1 MKAAASILGLVIVLA
16 IGYWV
21 YRAELVGSPAGGVST
36 VVDQADVAG
45 VKSDLLSIG
54 EAEGLYLAAH
64 DSYATL
70 DQLLQEGSISFRSR
84 HGYDFQIEVDGAH
97 HFKTVATP
105 AGSAKASWPSFS
117 IDETMQISQP

>member
-1 MKAAASILGLVIVLA
+1 MRVAASVLGLVIVLA

-21 YRAELVGSPAGGVST
+21 YRAELVGGSPGAPST

-54 EAEGLYLAAH
+54 EAERLYLAGH

-70 DQLLQEGSISFRSR
+70 DQLQQEGSISFSSR
-84 HGYDFQIEVDGAH
+84 HGYNFSVEPDGGQ
-97 HFKTVATP
+97 HFRAVATP
-105 AGSAKASWPSFS
+105 AGTAKAGWPVLS
-117 IDETMQISQP
+117 IDETMQITRP